1 MDRHHQLKNRY
12 LHVDYSDEK
21 EIKSAAEEI
30 SKCKNC
36 TLDEFEILKNISKNP
51 VITQKQLAE
60 KLGKSERTV
69 KNRTKVLQEKGYIKR
84 LGGKRNG
91 RWELL
96 VELQR

>member
-1 MDRHHQLKNRY
+1 MN
-12 LHVDYSDEK
+12 
-21 EIKSAAEEI
+21 
-30 SKCKNC
+30 NP
-36 TLDEFEILKNISKNP
+36 LDLFAWNVRSERKRQHL
-51 VITQKQLAE
+51 TQKQLAE

>member
-1 MDRHHQLKNRY
+1 MHGRCGQNGSGQHL
-12 LHVDYSDEK
+12 
-21 EIKSAAEEI
+21 
-30 SKCKNC
+30 
-36 TLDEFEILKNISKNP
+36 
-51 VITQKQLAE
+51 TQKQLAE